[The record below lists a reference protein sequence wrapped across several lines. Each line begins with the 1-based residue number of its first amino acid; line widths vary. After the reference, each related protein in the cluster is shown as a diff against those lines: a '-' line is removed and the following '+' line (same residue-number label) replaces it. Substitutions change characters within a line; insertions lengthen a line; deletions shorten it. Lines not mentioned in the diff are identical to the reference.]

1 MSQHTTHS
9 PAQSGDL
16 VIDVRDARR
25 RYGAP
30 ASSRKGASRGFDAV
44 RGVDLQIHRG
54 ELFALLGTNG
64 AGKTSLMEMI
74 EGIAAP
80 SGGSIRVLGK
90 DPFME
95 RSEVRRHT
103 GIMLQDAGFPADLT
117 VKDMAKAWAGT
128 LTDPRPVAEALDLVD
143 LGHRADVA
151 IQSLSGGERR
161 RLDLA
166 LAVMGRPSVLFLDE
180 PTTGLD
186 PESRIAAWD
195 LIASLRDAG
204 TTIMLTTHYL
214 DEAARLADRL
224 AIMHHGQV
232 VVTGTQSEIVSG
244 YPSRIGATLP
254 ADAPPLP
261 PELVRGLRGDGPRAL
276 VETDDLQGDLTR
288 LLAWAQ
294 QHDVRLGDLDA
305 RASTLEQAFLS
316 IAAQPRIDDQPHGP
330 DQQPGA
336 TAPTTLRTA
345 PKEHAA

>member
-1 MSQHTTHS
+1 MSQHTTSS
-9 PAQSGDL
+9 PAQNGDL

-30 ASSRKGASRGFDAV
+30 TSRRKGASRGFDAV
-44 RGVDLQIHRG
+44 RGVDLQVRRG

-80 SGGSIRVLGK
+80 TGGSIRVLGK
-90 DPFME
+90 DPFLE
-95 RSEVRRHT
+95 RSAVRPHT

-128 LTDPRPVAEALDLVD
+128 LTDPRPVGEALDLVD
-143 LGHRADVA
+143 LGRRESVA

-166 LAVMGRPSVLFLDE
+166 LAIMGRPSVLFLDE

-186 PESRIAAWD
+186 PESRIAAWE
-195 LIASLRDAG
+195 LIATLRDAG

-261 PELVRGLRGDGPRAL
+261 PEIVRGLRGDGPRAL

-288 LLAWAQ
+288 LLTWAQ
-294 QHDVRLGDLDA
+294 QHQMTLGDLDA

-316 IAAQPRIDDQPHGP
+316 IAAQPRVDDQTSAASTGM
-330 DQQPGA
+330 
-336 TAPTTLRTA
+336 APTTLHAA